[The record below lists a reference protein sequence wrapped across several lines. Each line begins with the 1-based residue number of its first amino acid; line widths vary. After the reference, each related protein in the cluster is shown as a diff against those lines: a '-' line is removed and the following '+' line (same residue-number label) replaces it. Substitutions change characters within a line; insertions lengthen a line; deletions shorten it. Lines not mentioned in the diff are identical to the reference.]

1 MCMDLVP
8 LQISSYQI
16 KMFRVKCIL
25 FITYEFII
33 VLNVNLVLT
42 KVQNVH

>member
-1 MCMDLVP
+1 MDLV
-8 LQISSYQI
+8 LRVSSYQI
-16 KMFRVKCIL
+16 KMFRV
-25 FITYEFII
+25 ITYEFII